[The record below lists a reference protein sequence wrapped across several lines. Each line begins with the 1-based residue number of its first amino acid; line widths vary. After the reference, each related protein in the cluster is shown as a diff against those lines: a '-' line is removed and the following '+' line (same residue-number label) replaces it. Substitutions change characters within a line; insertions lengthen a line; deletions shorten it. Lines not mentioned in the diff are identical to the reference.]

1 MIGFKHTPGPWCYL
15 YENGYCGEIIA
26 DKGRS
31 VCTFVDE
38 PNADDARLIAAAP
51 ELLEAAERILDR
63 GYVSASIE
71 EEREDHL
78 MLASAI
84 AKAIGKEK

>member
-1 MIGFKHTPGPWCYL
+1 MTEFKCTPWAVVQSPTDPEMFGVKGAYL
-15 YENGYCGEIIA
+15 VA
-26 DKGRS
+26 DCLP
-31 VCTFVDE
+31 VE
-38 PNADDARLIAAAP
+38 DAHLIAAAP
-51 ELLEAAERILDR
+51 ELLKAAERILDR

-84 AKAIGKEK
+84 AKAIGEEK